1 MTENVYIVSA
11 VRTPIGKFGGAYKD
25 IPPADLGAIAIKEAL
40 ARAKVDP
47 KEVEIT
53 IMGNILRAGHG
64 QDVARQASV
73 KAGIPME
80 VDGYSVDMVCSS
92 GMMSVMNA
100 VQMVKSGDAEVVV
113 AGGVESMSQSM
124 LALKSDLRWGVKTI
138 MPPNK
143 VEFIDT
149 MQMDGLTDPFNM
161 KLMGQEA
168 DMVAR
173 SHNFTRRELDEV
185 AYQSQRRAY
194 EATSK
199 GQNRAELVE
208 VEIKGQK
215 ITSDEGIRA
224 DTSIE
229 KLQKLK
235 PAFGEGGFHTAGNS
249 SQLSDG
255 ASAMVIMSERAIKER
270 GLEPLAKVL
279 GFSWAGIESWKF
291 TEAPIFAVKKLLK
304 KLNAEITDFDYF
316 ENNEAFAVNSVLA
329 NRYLGIPYDK
339 LNVFGGAIAIGHP
352 IGASGARIVTT
363 LINVLSKMD
372 GRKGIASIC
381 HGTGGST
388 AIAIELMKKM

>member
-1 MTENVYIVSA
+1 MENVYIVSA
-11 VRTPIGKFGGAYKD
+11 VRTPIGRFGGAYRD
-25 IPPADLGAIAIKEAL
+25 IHPADLGAITIKEAL
-40 ARAKVDP
+40 YRGKVDP
-47 KEVEIT
+47 KDVEIT

-100 VQMVKSGDAEVVV
+100 VQMIKSGDADVVV

-124 LALKSDLRWGVKTI
+124 LALRSNIRWGVKTI

-143 VEFIDT
+143 IEFIDT

-168 DMVAR
+168 DMVAK
-173 SHNFTRRELDEV
+173 SHDFTRRELDEV
-185 AYQSQRRAY
+185 AYQSQKRAH
-194 EATSK
+194 EATVK
-199 GQNRAELVE
+199 GLVKDELVNI
-208 VEIKGQK
+208 EINGQK
-215 ITSDEGIRA
+215 ITVDEGIRP
-224 DTSIE
+224 DTSLE
-229 KLQKLK
+229 KLEKLR
-235 PAFGEGGFHTAGNS
+235 PAFTQDGFHTAGNS

-255 ASAMVIMSERAIKER
+255 ASAMVLMSERAVKER

-279 GFSWAGIESWKF
+279 GYSWAGIESWKF

-316 ENNEAFAVNSVLA
+316 ENNEAFAVNSILA

-352 IGASGARIVTT
+352 IGASGARIITT

-372 GRKGIASIC
+372 GKKGIASIC

-388 AIAIELMKKM
+388 AIAIELLRKI